1 MAAVLTG
8 VWGAG
13 AIADPPALAIICLSG
28 RVGQV
33 EMKMRPFTAAGEYD
47 LLAFLCN
54 HGGKVVAALGPVT
67 GAGQGSRFVVKGEN
81 IEQVLTPAF
90 SVAIWPTVE
99 PSRCMWSRLMLV
111 MIDSTGC
118 ETFVASSRPPRPV
131 SSTARSTRA
140 RAK

>member
-8 VWGAG
+8 AG
-13 AIADPPALAIICLSG
+13 SAVNNFPPALAIICLSG

-54 HGGKVVAALGPVT
+54 HGGKVVAALCPVT

-90 SVAIWPTVE
+90 SVAMQTSAFLAIYVDKN
-99 PSRCMWSRLMLV
+99 RV
-111 MIDSTGC
+111 Y
-118 ETFVASSRPPRPV
+118 
-131 SSTARSTRA
+131 
-140 RAK
+140 